1 MPASPNPVVGLRSVS
16 YLCGGLAS
24 RFLFSSSVFLLAGNM
39 EKPTTTHQPTTGQSL
54 TAKHY
59 EGIVLHGPLQAGGVE
74 NISGDQ
80 HRTTA
85 RQARECVARLA
96 QGGMQGEPKR
106 REA

>member
-16 YLCGGLAS
+16 YLCGGLAP

-59 EGIVLHGPLQAGGVE
+59 EGIVLHDPLQTGARPKESRAIKIG
-74 NISGDQ
+74 
-80 HRTTA
+80 RTRGRPA
-85 RQARECVARLA
+85 CAS
-96 QGGMQGEPKR
+96 PD
-106 REA
+106 